1 MKLYKSLLYF
11 TAALTAAGAMTGCSE
26 EATLD
31 GADAVYLEIQPTD
44 ISLCLGDTVRINS
57 LVTNVNGDVIPTEVA
72 LSVDDET
79 VAKILGD
86 TAVVAVNG
94 GQGRTTKL
102 RAALIN
108 GKYAVTNVTVNK
120 NVPQG
125 IFAVADETAQDTIEV
140 KRSWG
145 VPHETVHFS
154 INPIELL
161 KDYSIEDGTVK
172 VELDGLDPCPANIYD
187 GPVTT
192 MEEVKYKYYLKEGD
206 NGYDPDEPKFIEKT
220 YAIVTAHFTSP
231 KVAGTGKV
239 KLTVGE
245 GGSALSKTV
254 DVIMQ
259 PAFQFASFYG
269 KTAGPDISSM
279 PYLDGRPNL
288 GTLTMYIANKC
299 DKVIDINSSDEVR
312 VAMNIEGGSE
322 ENILEAVKCYE
333 WKLVK
338 GGALLV
344 TRNDYEIAPS
354 NGFDAVLG
362 VRSGVETGD
371 VTFECVTPCRT
382 TEDPD
387 NDLVL
392 TLNYSVVNIKKDYPI
407 QSIDVPDDNISLDM
421 GATQLIN
428 MTVTPAASYAY
439 QKVTADAA
447 DPTIIEIMS
456 FEGYDLPIRALKPGT
471 TTITFS
477 AYNDTQLVTKVM
489 TVTVNDP
496 VGRVVLDTTGGE
508 QVVFA
513 GATTTWTA
521 KAYTISGALMSN
533 VDFTWKSSNESI
545 ATVIN
550 GVIAAHAAGSATI
563 TASCNGVESGGIGIT
578 IREAP
583 SAISSPSG
591 FQGFYELDNDLVFL
605 DGEEGQ
611 LVIAGGFADGQYEGT
626 YNLSD
631 SYYICGMND
640 AQAPATGT
648 VTIAKGS
655 GEYEYIVT
663 MNVSVNISATTKVAF
678 SFSNGIVEYLPE

>member
-1 MKLYKSLLYF
+1 MKFYKSLLYF

-44 ISLCLGDTVRINS
+44 ISLCLGDTVKINS

-72 LSVDDET
+72 LSIDDET
-79 VAKILGD
+79 VAKIVGD

-94 GQGRTTKL
+94 GQGRSTRL
-102 RAALIN
+102 RAALVN
-108 GKYAVTNVTVNK
+108 GKYAITNVTVNK
-120 NVPQG
+120 NVPLG
-125 IFAVADETAQDTIEV
+125 IFAVADETAQDTITV
-140 KRSWG
+140 KKSWG
-145 VPHETVHFS
+145 VPHETVYFT

-161 KDYSIEDGTVK
+161 KDYSIEDGTIK
-172 VELDGLDPCPANIYD
+172 GELEGLEPCPSDIYD

-192 MEEVKYKYYLKEGD
+192 MKEVKYKYYLKEGD
-206 NGYDPDEPKFIEKT
+206 DGYDPEEPKFIEKT
-220 YAIVTAHFTSP
+220 YAIVAVHFTSP

-245 GGSALSKTV
+245 GGSALSKTI

-269 KTAGPDISSM
+269 ETAGPDISSM

-312 VAMNIEGGSE
+312 VAINIEGGSQ

-333 WKLVK
+333 WRLVK

-362 VRSGVETGD
+362 VRSGVQTGD

-407 QSIDVPDDNISLDM
+407 VAINVPDDNISLDM

-439 QKVTADAA
+439 QKVTAVAA
-447 DPTIIEIMS
+447 DPSIIEIMN
-456 FEGYDLPIRALKPGT
+456 FEGYDLPIKALKPGT

-489 TVTVNDP
+489 TVTVLDP
-496 VGRVVLDTTGGE
+496 IGSIVIDANAGE
-508 QVVFA
+508 TAIFE
-513 GATTTWTA
+513 GANTTWSA
-521 KAYTISGALMSN
+521 KAYTVSGSLMSN
-533 VDFTWKSSNESI
+533 VALTWKSSNETV
-545 ATVIN
+545 ATVVN
-550 GVIAAHAAGSATI
+550 GVITAHKAGNASI
-563 TASCNGVESGGIGIT
+563 TASNNGVESGSRGLVV
-578 IREAP
+578 REAP
-583 SAISSPSG
+583 SAISNPSG
-591 FQGFYELDNDLVFL
+591 FQGFYEMDNDLVFL
-605 DGEEGQ
+605 DGNDGQ
-611 LVIAGGFADGQYEGT
+611 LVIANGFADGQYEGT
-626 YNLSD
+626 YNLSG
-631 SYYICGMND
+631 SYYVCGMND

-648 VTIAKGS
+648 VTITKGA
-655 GEYEYIVT
+655 GEYEYVVT
-663 MNVSVNISATTKVAF
+663 MNVSVNISSSTKVTF
-678 SFSNGIVEYLPE
+678 SFSNGVVEYLPE